1 MLKPHQFTELFLN
14 DVPLMDVRAPV
25 EFEKGAFPASINC
38 PLMNDAERQAVGTC
52 YKEQGQQAAIAL
64 GHKLVQGDVKAQRIA
79 SWQTFAEQNPN
90 GVLYCFRGGM
100 RSQIVRQWLRDAGLD
115 MDYIEG
121 GYKALRHFLIEHLQ
135 TRINTGNIYV
145 LSGATGCGKT
155 EVIHKW
161 PHSID
166 LEGLANHRGS
176 AFGHT
181 GSAQPA
187 QITFENAWSV
197 NWMKRAHQSSA
208 PVLFEDESRL
218 IGRIAVLPEFLARTK
233 EAPIIHLKATFEE
246 RVQRIRKDYF
256 VNAYKQQLPNG
267 EEYALDY
274 LDNFI
279 RLALNRIQKRL
290 GGKRHKLLLTLLDD
304 SLALLKS
311 TGRWSR
317 FDSLIEVLLND
328 YYDPMYNYQYAK
340 KTHQQIMEGDHSE
353 VLQWLAM
360 QLSN

>member
-1 MLKPHQFTELFLN
+1 
-14 DVPLMDVRAPV
+14 V
-25 EFEKGAFPASINC
+25 
-38 PLMNDAERQAVGTC
+38 
-52 YKEQGQQAAIAL
+52 
-64 GHKLVQGDVKAQRIA
+64 
-79 SWQTFAEQNPN
+79 
-90 GVLYCFRGGM
+90 
-100 RSQIVRQWLRDAGLD
+100 
-115 MDYIEG
+115 
-121 GYKALRHFLIEHLQ
+121 
-135 TRINTGNIYV
+135 
-145 LSGATGCGKT
+145 
-155 EVIHKW
+155 
-161 PHSID
+161 
-166 LEGLANHRGS
+166 
-176 AFGHT
+176 
-181 GSAQPA
+181 
-187 QITFENAWSV
+187 
-197 NWMKRAHQSSA
+197 
-208 PVLFEDESRL
+208 VLFEDESRL